1 MFSSSSKATTT
12 LGQHGPRIASVGY
25 GAMSL
30 TNFYGPCDEEQAHNV
45 LTACVDLGI
54 DHIDTSN
61 VYGAGTSESRI
72 GAFLSKQGRVAG
84 SMFKIATKA
93 GITKHPDTGER
104 CFNNAAE
111 HLEGELDK
119 SLSRLG
125 VECVDLFYVH
135 RREQAR
141 DIEEV
146 TESLASLVKKGK
158 TNHIGFSEISP
169 DSLRRA
175 SKIHH
180 IAAVQ
185 SEYSLSTR
193 AAELGLTQ
201 ACAELGTA
209 LVAFSPVGRTFL
221 TDTPMPYDTGQELP
235 FTKNNPRFMQPHYA
249 ANIART
255 EKFRAYA
262 ADNGMAAATLAIA
275 WLLNQGGHILP
286 IPGTRSVDH
295 LGEVAAAMS
304 VSLTPEMMDEIE
316 TILPVGW
323 AAGDR
328 YSVAQWIGPERYC

>member
-1 MFSSSSKATTT
+1 
-12 LGQHGPRIASVGY
+12 
-25 GAMSL
+25 MSL

-72 GAFLSKQGRVAG
+72 GAFLAKQGSHAS
-84 SMFKIATKA
+84 SMFKIATKG
-93 GITKHPDTGER
+93 GITTHPETGAR
-104 CFNNAAE
+104 CFNNALE

-135 RREQAR
+135 RREQER

-146 TESLASLVKKGK
+146 TEGLATLIKKGK
-158 TNHIGFSEISP
+158 TKQIGFSEIAP

-193 AAELGLTQ
+193 APELGLVQ
-201 ACAELGTA
+201 ACAELGAT
-209 LVAFSPVGRTFL
+209 LVAFSPVGRTYL
-221 TDTPMPYDTGQELP
+221 TDTPMAYETGQSLA
-235 FTKNNPRFMQPHYA
+235 FTQNNPRFMQPHYA
-249 ANIART
+249 ANIAAT
-255 EKFRAYA
+255 DKFRQYA
-262 ADNGMAAATLAIA
+262 SDHGMAAATLAIA
-275 WLLNQGGHILP
+275 WLLHKYDHVIP
-286 IPGTRSVDH
+286 IPGTRFVKH
-295 LGEVAAAMS
+295 LNEHLDGMRIALSEKDIARIEEV
-304 VSLTPEMMDEIE
+304 
-316 TILPVGW
+316 LPIGW
-323 AAGDR
+323 AHGDR
-328 YSVAQWIGPERYC
+328 YSLDQWIGPEKYC

>member
-1 MFSSSSKATTT
+1 MSSSSSTLT

-61 VYGAGTSESRI
+61 AYGAGTSENRI
-72 GAFLSKQGRVAG
+72 GAFLAKQGPGAD
-84 SMFKIATKA
+84 SIFKIATKA
-93 GITKHPDTGER
+93 GITTHPETGAR
-104 CFNNAAE
+104 YYNNTLE

-119 SLSRLG
+119 SLVRLG
-125 VECVDLFYVH
+125 VECVELFYVH
-135 RREQAR
+135 RREKER

-146 TESLASLVKKGK
+146 TEGLASLIKKGK
-158 TNHIGFSEISP
+158 TKHIGFSEIAP
-169 DSLRRA
+169 ASLRRA
-175 SKIHH
+175 SKVHH

-193 AAELGLTQ
+193 APELGLVQ
-201 ACAELGTA
+201 ACAELGTT

-221 TDTPMPYDTGQELP
+221 TDTPMSYETGQSLA
-235 FTKNNPRFMQPHYA
+235 FTQNNPRFMQPDYA
-249 ANIART
+249 ANIVST
-255 EKFRAYA
+255 DKFRHYA
-262 ADNGMAAATLAIA
+262 SDHGMAAATLAIS
-275 WLLNQGGHILP
+275 WLLHQGGHILP
-286 IPGTRSVDH
+286 IPGTRSVEH
-295 LGEVAAAMS
+295 LAQAAAAMS
-304 VSLTPEMMDEIE
+304 LTLTTDMVAEIE

-328 YSVAQWIGPERYC
+328 YSTTQWIGPERFC

>member
-1 MFSSSSKATTT
+1 MSSSSSNATTT

-72 GAFLSKQGRVAG
+72 GAFLSKQGRAAD

-93 GITKHPDTGER
+93 GITKHPDSGER

-111 HLEGELDK
+111 HLESELDK
-119 SLSRLG
+119 SLLRLG
-125 VECVDLFYVH
+125 IDCVDLFYVH

-158 TNHIGFSEISP
+158 TKQIGFSEIAP

-193 AAELGLTQ
+193 AAELGLKQT
-201 ACAELGTA
+201 CAELGTA

-221 TDTPMPYDTGQELP
+221 TDTPMPYDTGQGLP

-249 ANIART
+249 ANIAST
-255 EKFRAYA
+255 DKFRAYA
-262 ADNGMAAATLAIA
+262 ADNDMAAATLAIA
-275 WLLNQGGHILP
+275 WLLKQGRHVLP
-286 IPGTRSVDH
+286 IPGTRSVGH

-304 VSLTPEMMDEIE
+304 VSLSAEMMAEIE